1 MMETI
6 EDNYGSLPKSV
17 QLLFEKKRLDI
28 LINEANVENFKE
40 NAKDA
45 ELTFTDVWSKNAD
58 GVKLFEK
65 ITTLSRDIVL
75 RYNQNKIKIRF
86 PKNKNWLK
94 QVIEV
99 LEMSE
104 SVVRE

>member
-1 MMETI
+1 MMDMI

-45 ELTFTDVWSKNAD
+45 ELTFTEQWSKHAD
-58 GVKLFEK
+58 GVKLFEQ
-65 ITTLSRDIVL
+65 ITALSRDIVL
-75 RYNQNKIKIRF
+75 RYIQNKIKIRF

-99 LEMSE
+99 LEMSGT
-104 SVVRE
+104 VVRE